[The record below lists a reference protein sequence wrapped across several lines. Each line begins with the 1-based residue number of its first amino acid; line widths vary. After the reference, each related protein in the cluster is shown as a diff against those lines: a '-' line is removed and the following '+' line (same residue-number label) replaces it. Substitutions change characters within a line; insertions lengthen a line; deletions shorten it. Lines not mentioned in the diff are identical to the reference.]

1 MNQTRHRKLSIF
13 IPELGAGRVFAVLS
27 LHLTT
32 FPQDSFRHTMGNC
45 FPEGPYPLQREAR
58 KDGLGSW
65 ESVCLCEASNQVKTG
80 KAAHY
85 LLSFK

>member
-13 IPELGAGRVFAVLS
+13 IPELGVGRVFAVLS

>member
-1 MNQTRHRKLSIF
+1 
-13 IPELGAGRVFAVLS
+13 
-27 LHLTT
+27 
-32 FPQDSFRHTMGNC
+32 MGNC